1 MPIVIA
7 VLIALAIGF
16 SGGLKW
22 QDGKVARAEAKLEKA
37 EGKLAKAG
45 DLAKWNLDQSNGWM
59 KAKKACEAE
68 RDAEV
73 ERALASVN
81 AALNACQARV
91 DQTNRSRDNLA
102 RLLANAPKRDPKG
115 CAARDDLVMLKDL
128 VR

>member
-37 EGKLAKAG
+37 EALAKTNYDQA
-45 DLAKWNLDQSNGWM
+45 LAW
-59 KAKKACEAE
+59 KAQKDACEANRSE
-68 RDAEV
+68 EQSQ
-73 ERALASVN
+73 ALASLN
-81 AALNACQARV
+81 AAQSSCQARV
-91 DQTNRSRDNLA
+91 DQTNRSRDNLS
-102 RLLANAPKRDPKG
+102 RLLANAPKKDAKG
-115 CAARDDLVMLKDL
+115 CASRDDLVMLKDL